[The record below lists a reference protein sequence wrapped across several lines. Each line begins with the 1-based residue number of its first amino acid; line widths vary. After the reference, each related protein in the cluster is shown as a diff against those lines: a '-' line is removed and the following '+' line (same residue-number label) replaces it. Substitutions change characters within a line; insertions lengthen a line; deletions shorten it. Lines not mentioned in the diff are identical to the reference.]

1 MEARGVWPGLDPV
14 LRAEIVHSSERTR
27 ITRLFRPGR
36 TVIRKE
42 LLGPDAERRVRHD
55 AAVLDRLRGVA
66 GVAQLAEGPRYLESV
81 MLEDAGGTSLTG
93 MTTPFLVH
101 DRLHLHRP
109 GRVPARR
116 PREPPSSP
124 QPPGHTGRAALRRRR
139 RSLPVFRAPDLSD
152 GPVDGVEISD
162 VVVGDVA
169 VRLYRPAGGGDLPL
183 HIYFHGGGFVLG
195 SALSG
200 DLDGLLA
207 RRARDAGYLVAS
219 VEYRLAPEHRFPA
232 GVDDCY
238 TALTGLAAEPRRYG
252 IAPEAITVGG
262 ASSGGNFAAVIAL
275 MTRDLGGPALA
286 LQLLEIAGTDLTKSS
301 AAWRNPRP
309 EHDSTREMDL
319 VMVDLYLSSLAER
332 AHPYASPLFA
342 PNLEGLARPHT

>member
-1 MEARGVWPGLDPV
+1 MKEKCVTTQLEPPV
-14 LRAEIVHSSERTR
+14 RA
-27 ITRLFRPGR
+27 
-36 TVIRKE
+36 
-42 LLGPDAERRVRHD
+42 LLEHYRSMAGGDLSIDDLP
-55 AAVLDRLRGVA
+55 RLR
-66 GVAQLAEGPRYLESV
+66 S
-81 MLEDAGGTSLTG
+81 M
-93 MTTPFLVH
+93 
-101 DRLHLHRP
+101 
-109 GRVPARR
+109 
-116 PREPPSSP
+116 
-124 QPPGHTGRAALRRRR
+124 
-139 RSLPVFRAPDLSD
+139 FRAPDLSD
-152 GPVDGVEISD
+152 GPVDSVEICD
-162 VVVGDVA
+162 VVVGDVP
-169 VRLYRPAGGGDLPL
+169 VRLYRPAGGGELPL
-183 HIYFHGGGFVLG
+183 HVYFHGGGFVLG
-195 SALSG
+195 SAQSG

-207 RRARDAGYLVAS
+207 RRARDAGCLVAS

-238 TALTGLAAEPRRYG
+238 TALTGLAADPGRYG

-319 VMVDLYLSSLAER
+319 AMIDLYLSSLAER

-342 PNLEGLARPHT
+342 PNLEGLAPAYLMNAEFDPRRDECEAYAARLRDAGVKAVSRTMPGHIHGSMTLPDWQPARDWRAEANSVLASVNKAALAGQTVELPS